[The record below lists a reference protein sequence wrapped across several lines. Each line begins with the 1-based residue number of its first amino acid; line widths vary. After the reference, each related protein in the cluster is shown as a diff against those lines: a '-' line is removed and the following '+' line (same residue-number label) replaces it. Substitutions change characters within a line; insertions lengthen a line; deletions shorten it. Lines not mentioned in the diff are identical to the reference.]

1 MKSRSLLLMVSVICL
16 FVLAPASV
24 LSQGPTVTAG
34 CGAAT
39 VDGVMS
45 PGEWD
50 PATRVALAPVPND
63 VLPPDWVGEQGSGD
77 VSPAQAPTGWLYLMN
92 DGDRFLYVGAVMT
105 LDNITAD
112 PDWWGSWMAVYFTD
126 EPDALDDEWAAP
138 DCDPLPKEG
147 YYSDGA
153 GTIPTSLDIPDYF
166 RPMSES
172 GKCPEQ
178 SSSGVTTAVGPA
190 TTIVWEWRLNLTTS
204 ELDKVG
210 LGDCFRFSSSMKGR
224 ACEQGTACPEN
235 IVTGTLTW
243 PAGLDYEDPAT
254 FGTLCLNP
262 CEVEFVPEP
271 GTVMLLG
278 SGLAGL
284 AGYATLRWRARE

>member
-50 PATRVALAPVPND
+50 PATRVALAAVPNSA
-63 VLPPDWVGEQGSGD
+63 LAPEWAGEHGYGE

-92 DGDRFLYVGAVMT
+92 DGDRFLYVGAVIT
-105 LDNITAD
+105 LDNITAN
-112 PDWWGSWMAVYFTD
+112 PDCWDSWMCVNFTD

-147 YYSDGA
+147 YYCDSEGTLPEAQGVAEVFTPVSEDTECANQTSAGVRSDA
-153 GTIPTSLDIPDYF
+153 
-166 RPMSES
+166 
-172 GKCPEQ
+172 
-178 SSSGVTTAVGPA
+178 GPA
-190 TTIVWEWRLNLTTS
+190 TTIEWEWRLSLTDS

-210 LGDCFRFSSSMKGR
+210 PGDCFRFSTDMGGYTCVSEVKVQDG
-224 ACEQGTACPEN
+224 A
-235 IVTGTLTW
+235 LTW
-243 PAGLDYEDPAT
+243 PEGLFGTDWPDG

-271 GTVMLLG
+271 ATILLFG
-278 SGLAGL
+278 SGLVGL
-284 AGYATLRWRARE
+284 AGYATLRWRTRE

>member
-1 MKSRSLLLMVSVICL
+1 MKSKSLLLMVSVICL

-50 PATRVALAPVPND
+50 PATRVALAAGPTNTLAPE
-63 VLPPDWVGEQGSGD
+63 WAGEHGYGE

-92 DGDRFLYVGAVMT
+92 DGDTFLYVGAVMT
-105 LDNITAD
+105 FDNITAD
-112 PDWWGSWMAVYFTD
+112 PDCWDSWMCVSFTD

-147 YYSDGA
+147 WYCDSE
-153 GTIPTSLDIPDYF
+153 GTLPEAQGVPNAFT
-166 RPMSES
+166 PMSEVLE
-172 GKCPEQ
+172 CIDQPPA
-178 SSSGVTTAVGPA
+178 GVLTDAGPA
-190 TTIVWEWRLNLTTS
+190 TTIVWEWRLSLTDS

-210 LGDCFRFSSSMKGR
+210 PGDYFRFSTKVGGFT
-224 ACEQGTACPEN
+224 CLTVVKVQGVA
-235 IVTGTLTW
+235 LTW
-243 PAGLDYEDPAT
+243 PEGLFLGESPDT
-254 FGTLCLNP
+254 FGTLGLNP

-271 GTVMLLG
+271 ATILLFG
-278 SGLAGL
+278 SGLVGL
-284 AGYATLRWRARE
+284 AGYATLRWRTRE